1 MNGANAVQPH
11 DEPAGF
17 KSVDPLRELA
27 RKIFSRADWD
37 YVAKEPGQVRRLF
50 KTERRAL
57 ALQWLTQI
65 RRRVSL
71 MMDYHHELEKENYYL
86 RHTDLLKLY
95 LNYTLFLGLYLIL
108 SVLIRVG
115 NPIRAAKLADRIM
128 ALVDR
133 FSEYIP
139 PPTGL
144 F

>member
-11 DEPAGF
+11 DEPAGL

-27 RKIFSRADWD
+27 GKIFSRADWD
-37 YVAKEPGQVRRLF
+37 YVAKEPGPVRRLF
-50 KTERRAL
+50 KKERRAL
-57 ALQWLTQI
+57 AFQWLTQI

-71 MMDYHHELEKENYYL
+71 MMDYHHELEKDDYRLKKIE
-86 RHTDLLKLY
+86 LLKLY
-95 LNYTLFLGLYLIL
+95 HNYIFFLSLHVVL
-108 SVLIRVG
+108 SGLIRWA
-115 NPIRAAKLADRIM
+115 NPIYGANLADRVL

-139 PPTGL
+139 PPTRL